1 MNITVKPIILSGII
15 ISILDCLLMFPL
27 SVVYFLRVP
36 DFNGEY
42 DIAISLILAV
52 VNYVVLRSFGCLKN
66 IKTGFIS
73 LAAIAV
79 IHFLVF
85 ELSFF
90 LIDCLIHDDSI
101 MMLSG
106 GSWCFYYS
114 LLIILLITFF
124 SNLMKK

>member
-52 VNYVVLRSFGCLKN
+52 VNYVVLRSFGCLRN

-73 LAAIAV
+73 LVAIAV

-106 GSWCFYYS
+106 GSWCFCYS

>member
-27 SVVYFLRVP
+27 SIVYFLRVP
-36 DFNGEY
+36 DFDGEY
-42 DIAISLILAV
+42 DIAITLILAV

-66 IKTGFIS
+66 IKTGFVS
-73 LAAIAV
+73 LIAIAIV
-79 IHFLVF
+79 HFCVF

-90 LIDCLIHDDSI
+90 IIDCIIRDDSI

-114 LLIILLITFF
+114 LLIILFITFF